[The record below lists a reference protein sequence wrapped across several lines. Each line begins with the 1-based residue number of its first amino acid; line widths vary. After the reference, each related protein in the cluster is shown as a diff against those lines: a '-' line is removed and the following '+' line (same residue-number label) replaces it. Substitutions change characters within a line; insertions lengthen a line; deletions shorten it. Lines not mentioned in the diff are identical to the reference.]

1 MKKLKSVKIII
12 YVFFCSLI
20 ITGCNNPHK
29 DVDSVMY
36 YYQNPN
42 KSLSNIGRIAI
53 VELQNDSS
61 YPQISNDITE
71 ALFQTIQKKQVF
83 GLTVVR
89 QRDPLWKSLQLEPDA
104 TYSLEQIA
112 AVRQTLKC
120 DGVLVGTITEYKPY
134 PHMTVGLR
142 LKLIDLTEGELL
154 WAIEQVWSSSDKI
167 TEKKIKKYLK
177 ETKSSYSENSN
188 ERITAISPL
197 EFIRYISFE
206 VAQTL

>member
-1 MKKLKSVKIII
+1 MKKLNSVKIII
-12 YVFFCSLI
+12 CMFCYSLI
-20 ITGCNNPHK
+20 ITGCNDSFK
-29 DVDSVMY
+29 DADSTIY
-36 YYQNPN
+36 YYQNPD

-61 YPQISNDITE
+61 YQQIGNDITE
-71 ALFQTIQKKQVF
+71 ALFQEIQKKQVF

-89 QRDPLWKSLQLEPDA
+89 QRDPLWKSLQLEPD
-104 TYSLEQIA
+104 TSYSLEQMD
-112 AVRQTLKC
+112 AVRKTLKC

-154 WAIEQVWSSSDKI
+154 WAVEQVWSSSDKI

-177 ETKSSYSENSN
+177 EMKSSYSKNSN

-197 EFIRYISFE
+197 EFIRFISFE